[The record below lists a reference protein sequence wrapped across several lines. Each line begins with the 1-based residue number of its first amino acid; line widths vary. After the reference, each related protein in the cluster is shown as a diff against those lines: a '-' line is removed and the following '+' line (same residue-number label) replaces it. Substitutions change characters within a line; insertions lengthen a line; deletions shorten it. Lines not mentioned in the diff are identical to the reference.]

1 MVCVT
6 SDCAIREFDAA
17 LFSSHFT
24 LLATWLLQNLEF
36 DVYENY
42 ANDVTKENGRM
53 RLHALLQNSD
63 AIITL
68 EVVL

>member
-1 MVCVT
+1 M
-6 SDCAIREFDAA
+6 
-17 LFSSHFT
+17 
-24 LLATWLLQNLEF
+24 
-36 DVYENY
+36 YESY

-68 EVVL
+68 EVAL